1 MTDVK
6 ISLSEILKVNV
17 FSRPLFERNYIQDSI
32 SKEKISFSINCDI
45 KRTKCTER
53 LRRFYLGKAYF

>member
-1 MTDVK
+1 MTEDVK
-6 ISLSEILKVNV
+6 ISFSEILKVNV

-45 KRTKCTER
+45 KRTN
-53 LRRFYLGKAYF
+53 